1 MSSLGEIS
9 RSTGSLL
16 PFIFWFFVGFF
27 FCFVCFVFTVLLL
40 IKITKLGAFLIGFT
54 IFIFKLCFS
63 HFDCIDS
70 LLPSFFS
77 MFILLCKNMHL
88 EMVSLQ
94 YFYSSPV
101 VLRILCIPTKD
112 YFYARS
118 CVQRELCKH
127 FVCSSITWNCF
138 WTHLRYSINRLKN
151 TGFLEKILTQC
162 ISRNMKITVFL
173 KTDDHSIYYAHDGHL
188 NWDLFQ

>member
-1 MSSLGEIS
+1 MIQFFIRCVLFWNRNEC
-9 RSTGSLL
+9 LL
-16 PFIFWFFVGFF
+16 WVKHRGAPEVCFLASFFLFFVFLAFF
-27 FCFVCFVFTVLLL
+27 FFTFLLL
-40 IKITKLGAFLIGFT
+40 IKITELSAFLFGFT

-77 MFILLCKNMHL
+77 MFVLLCKNMHL

-94 YFYSSPV
+94 YFYNSLV
-101 VLRILCIPTKD
+101 VLCVLCTPTKD

-127 FVCSSITWNCF
+127 FVYSSITWNCF
-138 WTHLRYSINRLKN
+138 LN
-151 TGFLEKILTQC
+151 TFKI
-162 ISRNMKITVFL
+162 
-173 KTDDHSIYYAHDGHL
+173 
-188 NWDLFQ
+188 